1 MKQIF
6 DREHRVGTLTSP
18 VTMRTALASSLA
30 ASLITGLTQLCLVPM
45 YVGWMGI
52 EAWGII
58 GFQLALMGLVQVFDV
73 GIATTLNRA
82 MAAESGER
90 HKAYELFRV
99 LEVVYLIEGV
109 LISLALIISAD
120 WLAGSWLSPV
130 SLSRD
135 AVRLALWAMAG
146 VIFGQWMC
154 GLYMAGLLGQ
164 ERFQQVAT
172 IKIAGTVIGHGGNV
186 IALIVT
192 SGSLSAFLAWQGIFS
207 VLLAGT
213 YRMAVSSSRSTGHGP
228 LRWRVL
234 ADHWRF
240 ASGMGVIGVTAVLI
254 MTLDKVVLSRLLS
267 LTEFGHYSLAL
278 TVVGGLS
285 LIIIPIFN
293 ITFPRVS
300 ALAKAGDPSALVDC
314 YLQRSQLMAW
324 LVLPA
329 AAVMTCASHPL
340 LVVWTGKEELAAI
353 IAPLV
358 SLAVLGTA
366 ANALMNVPFAL
377 QLARDRTSLG
387 VGLNLLMLAVL
398 VPGLFLIVPH
408 WGAAGGAALW
418 AACNGLY
425 LLVGLPLTH
434 HVLLPGVGR
443 SWCAAVLPVAL
454 ASVVLPVGF
463 AWWHPLLGDSRWFLA
478 FILATLGLGS
488 LTLAAGCARRL
499 FPQGPFAALLKLLRL
514 RQP

>member
-1 MKQIF
+1 
-6 DREHRVGTLTSP
+6 
-18 VTMRTALASSLA
+18 MRRALAASLA
-30 ASLITGLTQLCLVPM
+30 ASLIAGLTQLCLVPM

-73 GIATTLNRA
+73 GMATTLNHA
-82 MAAESGER
+82 MAADSGER
-90 HKAYELFRV
+90 QNAHELFRV
-99 LEVVYLIEGV
+99 LEVIYLIEGV
-109 LISLALIISAD
+109 LIALALVIMAS

-135 AVRLALWAMAG
+135 AVRLALWAMTG

-154 GLYMAGLLGQ
+154 GLYVAGLLGQ

-172 IKIAGTVIGHGGNV
+172 IKIASTVIGHGGNV
-186 IALIVT
+186 IALIAT
-192 SGSLSAFLAWQGIFS
+192 GGSLTAFLAWQGIFS
-207 VLLAGT
+207 ILLAGA
-213 YRMAVSSSRSTGHGP
+213 YRMAISSSQSTGHGP

-234 ADHWRF
+234 VTHWRF
-240 ASGMGVIGVTAVLI
+240 ASGMGVIGITAVLI
-254 MTLDKVVLSRLLS
+254 MNLDKVVLSRLLS
-267 LTEFGHYSLAL
+267 LAEFGHYSLAL
-278 TVVGGLS
+278 TVVGGLA

-293 ITFPRVS
+293 ITFPRLS
-300 ALAKAGDPSALVDC
+300 ALAQTGDRQALVDC

-329 AAVMTCASHPL
+329 AAVMTCASRPL
-340 LVVWTGKEELAAI
+340 LVVWTGKEGLAVI

-377 QLARDRTSLG
+377 QLARGRTNLG
-387 VGLNLLMLAVL
+387 VALNLLMLSVL
-398 VPGLFLIVPH
+398 IPGLFLIVPR

-418 AACNGLY
+418 AICNGLY
-425 LLVGLPLTH
+425 LLVGLPITH
-434 HVLLPGVGR
+434 NALLPGVGR

-454 ASVVLPVGF
+454 AAVVLPVGF
-463 AWWHPLLGDSRWFLA
+463 AWWHPVLGDSRWLQA
-478 FILATLGLGS
+478 FFLATLGLGS
-488 LTLAAGCARRL
+488 LTLAAWCARLL
-499 FPQGPFAALLKLLRL
+499 FPQGPFVVLLKTLRL